1 VKTAVLVIIGDE
13 ILTGKVKDEN
23 SYVFTKAM
31 FDRGVKVCRIET
43 IPDDIDIIAH
53 EVMKYSSRCDYVC
66 TSGGVG
72 PTHDDRTLA
81 AIAKATERPLK
92 ENEEAVAFFKK
103 AQSRAGRGE
112 ELSASQLRML
122 AFPYPAKL
130 YFVEPMWVPLLRV
143 ENIFVF
149 PGVPALFENFMR
161 SLAHLFQ
168 GDKFYRKIV
177 FTDRFEFS
185 IADVLAKIQN
195 QYDML
200 SIGSYPQVP
209 RDRYSVMVTV
219 EGAKKEYVDEA
230 TDLLLPLID
239 GRLHE

>member
-1 VKTAVLVIIGDE
+1 MK
-13 ILTGKVKDEN
+13 IL
-23 SYVFTKAM
+23 
-31 FDRGVKVCRIET
+31 
-43 IPDDIDIIAH
+43 
-53 EVMKYSSRCDYVC
+53 
-66 TSGGVG
+66 
-72 PTHDDRTLA
+72 L
-81 AIAKATERPLK
+81 
-92 ENEEAVAFFKK
+92 
-103 AQSRAGRGE
+103 
-112 ELSASQLRML
+112 
-122 AFPYPAKL
+122 
-130 YFVEPMWVPLLRV
+130 
-143 ENIFVF
+143 
-149 PGVPALFENFMR
+149 R

-209 RDRYSVMVTV
+209 RGRYSVMVTV